1 VLFFIATAASLTG
14 NFAYGQQSHNLTN
27 LIPTPNDPVGQHQIS
42 GGLIIIP
49 SLSANDLA
57 VGVERPESNEDG
69 QQVQGQVQGLIPQQT
84 TTDLIKRKEQAE
96 DKIIRDSPDQ
106 RGGMQ
111 QVEVEEKIGEIQKQ
125 HEDREE
131 KIKENLEA
139 AETKTRMTLEEW
151 AEEEHEAH
159 HQDND
164 DKNGKEEEKDNFNN
178 NKGIR
183 LELPFP

>member
-1 VLFFIATAASLTG
+1 VLVFIATAASLTG
-14 NFAYGQQSHNLTN
+14 DFAYGQQSHNLTN
-27 LIPTPNDPVGQHQIS
+27 LVPKANDPVSQHQIS

-49 SLSANDLA
+49 GLSANDLA
-57 VGVERPESNEDG
+57 VGVERPEINEDG
-69 QQVQGQVQGLIPQQT
+69 QRGRGQGLIPQQT
-84 TTDLIKRKEQAE
+84 TTDLIEKRKEQAE

-106 RGGMQ
+106 REGMQ
-111 QVEVEEKIGEIQKQ
+111 QEVEEKIGEIQKQ
-125 HEDREE
+125 QEDREE
-131 KIKENLEA
+131 KIKENLET
-139 AETKTRMTLEEW
+139 AETKTRKTLEEW

-178 NKGIR
+178 NKGIP